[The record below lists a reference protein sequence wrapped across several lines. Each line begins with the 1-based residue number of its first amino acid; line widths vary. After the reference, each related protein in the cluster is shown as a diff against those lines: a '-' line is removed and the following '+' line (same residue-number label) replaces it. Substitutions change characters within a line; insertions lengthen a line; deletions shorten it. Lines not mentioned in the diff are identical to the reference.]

1 MSLFQNDPFA
11 AAMAA
16 QVAREHA
23 QPLWSATFPLLIAI
37 AVISIFVL
45 VRWSMSKD
53 AWPYHPGGAR
63 GFLMDEIKRYA
74 SIWLPFAV
82 VMVCVRYYI
91 YKYHPEIAASP
102 YFYVGYLSII
112 IFRRLARLLP
122 HVQEIGRRIDKARA
136 DARAAKQGARV

>member
-1 MSLFQNDPFA
+1 MILQQPHSFA
-11 AAMAA
+11 EAMAA
-16 QVAREHA
+16 QVAQEHA
-23 QPLWSATFPLLIAI
+23 RPLWYATYPLLIAI
-37 AVISIFVL
+37 VIISIFVL

-74 SIWLPFAV
+74 SIWLPFAI
-82 VMVCVRYYI
+82 VMVGVRYYV

-102 YFYVGYLSII
+102 YFIAGFLSII

-136 DARAAKQGARV
+136 DARDAKQGAHV